1 MLTLSLQ
8 SHLILSGGLGS
19 SPYVQKKMRERYEM
33 GFGNA
38 PPNASNLKVLLADSP
53 QLAVVLGLVMA
64 RIQKAKTSVSVYA
77 EKCSPISLGVLCRE
91 KYDQKKH
98 QGEDVQ
104 MDPYDKKRWA
114 ERQIE
119 WIIRRVSEIPYKMTD
134 QRLTFDR
141 VTKFG
146 PTKASSISIAG
157 RSSWAMNAYPRERRL
172 SRQVSQGIV
181 FRKAFRA
188 VGQTRACENCVRSRL
203 SWTLQA

>member
-1 MLTLSLQ
+1 
-8 SHLILSGGLGS
+8 
-19 SPYVQKKMRERYEM
+19 M
-33 GFGNA
+33 GFGNT

-64 RIQKAKTSVSVYA
+64 RIQKAKIGVSVYA

-91 KYDQKKH
+91 KYDQKRH

-119 WIIRRVSEIPYKMTD
+119 WIIRRVSEIAYRTID
-134 QRLTFDR
+134 QWLTFNR
-141 VTKFG
+141 ATKSEL
-146 PTKASSISIAG
+146 TRALSISIVG
-157 RSSWAMNAYPRERRL
+157 RSSWAMNAYPNERRL
-172 SRQVSQGIV
+172 SRQASRGIA
-181 FRKAFRA
+181 FRKAFR
-188 VGQTRACENCVRSRL
+188 VVDQTREYESCVRSRL

>member
-1 MLTLSLQ
+1 
-8 SHLILSGGLGS
+8 
-19 SPYVQKKMRERYEM
+19 M

-38 PPNASNLKVLLADSP
+38 PPNASDLKVLLADSP
-53 QLAVVLGLVMA
+53 QLAVALGLVMA
-64 RIQKAKTSVSVYA
+64 RIQKAKIGVSVYA

-119 WIIRRVSEIPYKMTD
+119 WIIRRVSEIACRATKC
-134 QRLTFDR
+134 RLISDR
-141 VTKFG
+141 ATKFG
-146 PTKASSISIAG
+146 LTKASSISIVE

-172 SRQVSQGIV
+172 SRQASRGIV
-181 FRKAFRA
+181 FRKAFRV
-188 VGQTRACENCVRSRL
+188 VGQKRAYESCVRSRL